1 MINMNRIK
9 NLLLL
14 SLLLV
19 LLATCTETKTDNSL
33 PRSTPEAEG
42 VSSAAILEFI
52 GAADKEANEI
62 HSFMLLR
69 HGKVIAEG
77 WWKPYGPEHKH
88 TMYSLSKS
96 FTSTAVGFAV
106 TEKLL
111 TVNDKVISFF
121 PDKVPDTISTNLA
134 QMTVKDLLTMSV
146 GMDPDPTF
154 RVAGTNGNWEETFFR
169 TPVLN
174 EPGSKFLYN
183 SMATYMLSAIVQKV
197 TGKKVIDYLTP
208 RFFEPLGITGADW
221 EVNSQGVNTGGWGL
235 RLKTEDIAKA
245 GQFYLQKGK
254 WNGKQLLP
262 AEWIEEATSSMID
275 QSPDADQ
282 DKKDS
287 SDWMQGYGYQFWR
300 CRNNAYRGDG
310 AFGQYMIV
318 MPDQD
323 AVIAI
328 TSQTVD
334 MQKELNL
341 VWEYLLPGFAGKKL
355 HSDEEAFSK
364 LNNRLASLQLPVYYK
379 SSSSPLEKELSGK
392 TYLFGSN
399 ERQLQSLKLEI
410 SDTLATLQ
418 LRLSST
424 DYLLN
429 FTTGEWYFDVTELP
443 GPNLVPNKKID
454 ILRPFKV
461 AGSYTWLD
469 DNSAEFT
476 LRYIESPHT
485 ETITCVFLEE
495 KVGVSFKNIFT
506 GKDEIKLIEG
516 ILSGN

>member
-1 MINMNRIK
+1 MK
-9 NLLLL
+9 NFKNHLLLL
-14 SLLLV
+14 LALLL
-19 LLATCTETKTDNSL
+19 LTTCTEPKTDNAF

-42 VSSAAILEFI
+42 VSSAAILAFVE
-52 GAADKEANEI
+52 AADKEANEI

-77 WWKPYGPEHKH
+77 WWKPYSPELKH

-121 PDKVPDTISTNLA
+121 PDKVPDTISTYLA

-154 RVAGTNGNWEETFFR
+154 RVRGANGNWEETFFR

-183 SMATYMLSAIVQKV
+183 SLATYMLSSIVQKV
-197 TGKKVIDYLTP
+197 TGEKIIEYLKP
-208 RFFEPLGITGADW
+208 RLFEPLGISGIDW
-221 EVNSQGVNTGGWGL
+221 EVNSQGINTGGWGL

-254 WNGKQLLP
+254 WNGKQILP
-262 AEWIEEATSSMID
+262 AEWIDEATSASIY
-275 QSPDADQ
+275 QAPDAPQ
-282 DKKDS
+282 EKKDA

-300 CRNNAYRGDG
+300 CRNYAYRGDG
-310 AFGQYMIV
+310 AYGQYMIV

-323 AVIAI
+323 AVLAI
-328 TSQTVD
+328 TSQTD
-334 MQKELNL
+334 NMQKELDL
-341 VWEYLLPGFAGKKL
+341 VWKYLLPGFAEKKL
-355 HSDEEAFSK
+355 HPDGEALEK
-364 LNNRLASLQLPVYYK
+364 LNKRLASLQLPVYYK
-379 SSSSPLEKELSGK
+379 NSSSPLEKEFSGK
-392 TYLFGSN
+392 TYLFESYDN
-399 ERQLQSLKLEI
+399 QLQTLKVEI
-410 SDTLATLQ
+410 SDTLATLH
-418 LRLSST
+418 LRKASQ
-424 DYLLN
+424 DYQLN
-429 FTTGEWYFDVTELP
+429 FKSGDWDYDVTELP
-443 GPNLVPNKKID
+443 GPNLVPNKNID
-454 ILRPFKV
+454 VLRPFKV

-469 DNSAEFT
+469 DNSIEFT

-485 ETITCVFLEE
+485 ETITCVFLNN
-495 KVGVSFKNIFT
+495 KVGVSFKNIFSNE
-506 GKDEIKLIEG
+506 DDIRLIEG
-516 ILSGN
+516 KLVKN